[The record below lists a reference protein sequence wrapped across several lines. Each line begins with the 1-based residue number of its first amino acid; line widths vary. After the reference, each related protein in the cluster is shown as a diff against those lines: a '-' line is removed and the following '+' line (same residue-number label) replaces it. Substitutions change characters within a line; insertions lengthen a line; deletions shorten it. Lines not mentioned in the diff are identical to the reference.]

1 MRTDLLNQDTIAAL
15 ATPPGTGAI
24 AVIRLSGQNVFE
36 LFSPLFST
44 EKGRFLDFGLINS
57 HSIHLGY
64 ISDGSQQLDQVLVSV
79 FKGPHSYTGQNTLEV
94 SCHGSRYIQQ
104 QLLELFIRVG
114 ARLAEPGEFTLRA
127 FLNKKM
133 DLVQAEAVADL
144 IASTT
149 STSHQNAL
157 LQMRGGFSSKLSVLR
172 TNLVDFAALI
182 ELELDFSEEDVEF
195 ANRSDLRNLVEKIHK
210 VILKLID
217 SFHLGNVI
225 KNGIQVAIVGRPN
238 AGKSTLLNQLLE
250 EDRAIV
256 SEIPGTTRDTI
267 EDEVSIDGI
276 LFRFV
281 DTAGIRTTADEIE
294 QMGVIR
300 TFEKINNS
308 TIVIYLFDIHEL
320 TNTSLQQELDQL
332 KTGLGEQSKL
342 LVVGNKI
349 DKEDLA
355 YTKREFAAFADLLFI
370 SAKEGFNIDQ
380 LRKRLVQ
387 LFDEMTTNVSE
398 TVVTNVRHV
407 QSLNN
412 AASALERVIEA
423 LENKKTG
430 EWVAFELKDA
440 LHHLGLITGEV
451 TGEEV
456 LGSIFSKFCIGK

>member
-1 MRTDLLNQDTIAAL
+1 
-15 ATPPGTGAI
+15 
-24 AVIRLSGQNVFE
+24 
-36 LFSPLFST
+36 
-44 EKGRFLDFGLINS
+44 
-57 HSIHLGY
+57 
-64 ISDGSQQLDQVLVSV
+64 
-79 FKGPHSYTGQNTLEV
+79 
-94 SCHGSRYIQQ
+94 
-104 QLLELFIRVG
+104 
-114 ARLAEPGEFTLRA
+114 
-127 FLNKKM
+127 M

-423 LENKKTG
+423 LDNKKTG